1 MLSFRTIFRS
11 LALGAALTGLFA
23 TPAVSN
29 AAAIFVSIA
38 PPIAP
43 VYAPPP
49 IPAYGYVWVNGYW
62 AWGDEG
68 YYWVPGYWTLPP
80 YEGAIWQPGVWAYGG
95 GGWGWTVGFWAH
107 PAGYFGGVYY
117 DRPWPWVGGFGVV
130 HEGFYRNSFYDRG
143 FYNGYYNQH
152 WGHEHGRDFDDRR
165 WNEARNTEARWNGNV
180 QHGAFRDQ
188 GFSGRRT
195 TDDRAFNAAQRGNFD
210 RNVRTDNRS
219 FNQRPAVTNNG
230 VNRENNGINRGQT
243 FGNQR
248 QVTSQVTSHQVFNGN
263 RTPQAYNGGNYRPP
277 QSYVN
282 EHTAPQSQRFNVQQR
297 SGAMQ
302 QQRYSAQQQQRFS
315 APQQQRY
322 STSQQHYSAPQQHYS
337 APAQHNSAP
346 QQSRGGEQRSNGG
359 GRGHR

>member
-43 VYAPPP
+43 VYAQPP

-80 YEGAIWQPGVWAYGG
+80 YEGAVWQPGIWAYGG
-95 GGWGWTVGFWAH
+95 GGWGWTVGFWGH

-117 DRPWPWVGGFGVV
+117 ARPWPWIGGFGVV

-143 FYNGYYNQH
+143 FYNGFYNQH
-152 WGHEHGRDFDDRR
+152 WGLAHGRAFDDRR
-165 WNEARNTEARWNGNV
+165 WNEARTTEARWNGNV

-195 TDDRAFNAAQRGNFD
+195 TDDHAFNAAQRGNVD

-219 FNQRPAVTNNG
+219 FNQRPAATNNG
-230 VNRENNGINRGQT
+230 VNRGQT

-248 QVTSQVTSHQVFNGN
+248 QSTAQVTSHQVYNGN
-263 RTPQAYNGGNYRPP
+263 RTPQAYNGGNYRAT
-277 QSYVN
+277 QS
-282 EHTAPQSQRFNVQQR
+282 
-297 SGAMQ
+297 
-302 QQRYSAQQQQRFS
+302 SAQQRNS

-322 STSQQHYSAPQQHYS
+322 SAPQQHNS

-346 QQSRGGEQRSNGG
+346 QSRGGEQHSNGG
-359 GRGHR
+359 GHGHR